1 MNNKLK
7 LKIGRIA
14 NVVIVIPMNVP
25 AWAKDKNL
33 LIKNNG
39 YQIGH
44 SDYCENILLGPKSL
58 YIPNTFF
65 GDEHVSCY
73 ECINVS
79 EAIEWVNN
87 ITTIIKIANAEH
99 PDNEETVIV
108 PDSTKA
114 VGIPMKALTFSSGF
128 KAAQFVKC
136 FKAAVAKV
144 NVQFTVPV
152 SEKYMI
158 EWERCE

>member
-14 NVVIVIPMNVP
+14 NVVLVIPMNVP
-25 AWAKDKNL
+25 TWAKDKNF

-39 YQIGH
+39 YQICR

-58 YIPNTFF
+58 YISNIFCD
-65 GDEHVSCY
+65 DEHVYCY

-87 ITTIIKIANAEH
+87 ITDLIKEANSKNCNDEPIDETIFWNI
-99 PDNEETVIV
+99 
-108 PDSTKA
+108 
-114 VGIPMKALTFSSGF
+114 
-128 KAAQFVKC
+128 
-136 FKAAVAKV
+136 
-144 NVQFTVPV
+144 
-152 SEKYMI
+152 I
-158 EWERCE
+158 E

>member
-25 AWAKDKNL
+25 TWAKDKNF

-39 YQIGH
+39 YQICR

-58 YIPNTFF
+58 YIPGTFF
-65 GDEHVSCY
+65 DDEHVSCHDF
-73 ECINVS
+73 ISVS

-87 ITTIIKIANAEH
+87 ITAIIKIANAEH
-99 PDNEETVIV
+99 PDNEETNDDILW
-108 PDSTKA
+108 T
-114 VGIPMKALTFSSGF
+114 
-128 KAAQFVKC
+128 
-136 FKAAVAKV
+136 
-144 NVQFTVPV
+144 TV
-152 SEKYMI
+152 S
-158 EWERCE
+158 

>member
-7 LKIGRIA
+7 LKIGRVA
-14 NVVIVIPMNVP
+14 NIIVVIPMNVP

-39 YQIGH
+39 YQIIGH
-44 SDYCENILLGPKSL
+44 SDFCENILLGPKSL

-87 ITTIIKIANAEH
+87 ITNLIKEANSKNCHDEPIDETIFWDI
-99 PDNEETVIV
+99 
-108 PDSTKA
+108 
-114 VGIPMKALTFSSGF
+114 
-128 KAAQFVKC
+128 
-136 FKAAVAKV
+136 
-144 NVQFTVPV
+144 
-152 SEKYMI
+152 I
-158 EWERCE
+158 E

>member
-7 LKIGRIA
+7 LKIGRVA

-25 AWAKDKNL
+25 TWAKDKNF

-44 SDYCENILLGPKSL
+44 SSYCENILLGPKSL

-65 GDEHVSCY
+65 GDEYVSCY

-87 ITTIIKIANAEH
+87 ITNLIKEANSKNCHDEPIDETIFWDI
-99 PDNEETVIV
+99 
-108 PDSTKA
+108 
-114 VGIPMKALTFSSGF
+114 
-128 KAAQFVKC
+128 
-136 FKAAVAKV
+136 
-144 NVQFTVPV
+144 
-152 SEKYMI
+152 I
-158 EWERCE
+158 E

>member
-1 MNNKLK
+1 MESNKLK
-7 LKIGRIA
+7 LKIGRVA
-14 NVVIVIPMNVP
+14 NVIVVIPMNVP

-73 ECINVS
+73 ECINVG
-79 EAIEWVNN
+79 EAIEWVYN
-87 ITTIIKIANAEH
+87 ITNLIKEANSKNCNDEPIDETIFWNI
-99 PDNEETVIV
+99 
-108 PDSTKA
+108 
-114 VGIPMKALTFSSGF
+114 
-128 KAAQFVKC
+128 
-136 FKAAVAKV
+136 
-144 NVQFTVPV
+144 
-152 SEKYMI
+152 I
-158 EWERCE
+158 E

>member
-7 LKIGRIA
+7 LKIGRVA

-25 AWAKDKNL
+25 TWAKDKNL

-44 SDYCENILLGPKSL
+44 SDCCENILLGPKSL
-58 YIPNTFF
+58 YISNIFCD
-65 GDEHVSCY
+65 DEHVYCY

-87 ITTIIKIANAEH
+87 ITAIIKTANAEH
-99 PDNEETVIV
+99 SDNEETNDDILW
-108 PDSTKA
+108 T
-114 VGIPMKALTFSSGF
+114 
-128 KAAQFVKC
+128 
-136 FKAAVAKV
+136 
-144 NVQFTVPV
+144 TV
-152 SEKYMI
+152 S
-158 EWERCE
+158 

>member
-25 AWAKDKNL
+25 TWAKDKNF

-39 YQIGH
+39 YQICR

-58 YIPNTFF
+58 YISNIFF
-65 GDEHVSCY
+65 DDEHVYCY

-87 ITTIIKIANAEH
+87 ITAIIKTANAEH
-99 PDNEETVIV
+99 PDNEETNDDILW
-108 PDSTKA
+108 T
-114 VGIPMKALTFSSGF
+114 
-128 KAAQFVKC
+128 
-136 FKAAVAKV
+136 
-144 NVQFTVPV
+144 TV
-152 SEKYMI
+152 S
-158 EWERCE
+158 

>member
-25 AWAKDKNL
+25 TWAKDKNF

-39 YQIGH
+39 YQICR

-58 YIPNTFF
+58 YISNIFSD
-65 GDEHVSCY
+65 DEHVYCY

-79 EAIEWVNN
+79 EAIEWVKN
-87 ITTIIKIANAEH
+87 IIENIKSKEGR
-99 PDNEETVIV
+99 
-108 PDSTKA
+108 K
-114 VGIPMKALTFSSGF
+114 
-128 KAAQFVKC
+128 
-136 FKAAVAKV
+136 
-144 NVQFTVPV
+144 
-152 SEKYMI
+152 
-158 EWERCE
+158 

>member
-7 LKIGRIA
+7 LKIGRVA

-25 AWAKDKNL
+25 TWAKDKNL

-44 SDYCENILLGPKSL
+44 SDYCESILLGPKSL

-65 GDEHVSCY
+65 DDEHVSCY

-87 ITTIIKIANAEH
+87 ITAIIKTANAEH
-99 PDNEETVIV
+99 PDNDETNDDILW
-108 PDSTKA
+108 T
-114 VGIPMKALTFSSGF
+114 
-128 KAAQFVKC
+128 
-136 FKAAVAKV
+136 
-144 NVQFTVPV
+144 TV
-152 SEKYMI
+152 S
-158 EWERCE
+158 